1 MPFDMDGT
9 VVDGICEA
17 QFDADVGV
25 LYDEG
30 TVRTETGGS

>member
-9 VVDGICEA
+9 VVDGICEP
-17 QFDADVGV
+17 QFDAGVGM